1 MALSGYTTMWKDH
14 LEKTNLL
21 KDAVQW
27 RSYGQKNPLTEY
39 NKEVSKSF
47 QTQEETF
54 IYFTIYIIFNI
65 SMG

>member
-1 MALSGYTTMWKDH
+1 MNKE
-14 LEKTNLL
+14 LEVINL
-21 KDAVQW
+21 
-27 RSYGQKNPLTEY
+27 PLTEY